1 MQSDENNPYETLQL
15 LSSPSCCWCSRV
27 VSRVEFCCWQQSC
40 ALEILVWW
48 GGGRSDLSNCPCAGH
63 QFDGDDILKPVW
75 FFGMVLHFVFH
86 FMNHFVCQVACYLF
100 PRCLGFVCVCVC
112 VCTLVSP
119 SHPPYPFL
127 PISWKLWYKYLYFPS
142 SSFKCTSIA
151 SHFHSLGMCMAKNCK

>member
-27 VSRVEFCCWQQSC
+27 VSRVEFYCWQQSC

-48 GGGRSDLSNCPCAGH
+48 GGGRSDLSDCPCAGH
-63 QFDGDDILKPVW
+63 QFDGDDVLKPVW

-112 VCTLVSP
+112 VCVHSCLSFSSSLPLP
-119 SHPPYPFL
+119 SHLLKTVIQVFV
-127 PISWKLWYKYLYFPS
+127 F
-142 SSFKCTSIA
+142 SFQQ
-151 SHFHSLGMCMAKNCK
+151 F